1 MTSMIFVMIVLG
13 LLLTVIGVA
22 LLVRRRRVAGVSIL
36 LLGLACLALP
46 VFSYVYLWIM
56 ISTQ

>member
-1 MTSMIFVMIVLG
+1 MIFVMIVLG

>member
-1 MTSMIFVMIVLG
+1 MTSMIFAMIVLG
-13 LLLTVIGVA
+13 LLLTVMGVA
-22 LLVRRRRVAGVSIL
+22 LLVKRRQAAGVIVL